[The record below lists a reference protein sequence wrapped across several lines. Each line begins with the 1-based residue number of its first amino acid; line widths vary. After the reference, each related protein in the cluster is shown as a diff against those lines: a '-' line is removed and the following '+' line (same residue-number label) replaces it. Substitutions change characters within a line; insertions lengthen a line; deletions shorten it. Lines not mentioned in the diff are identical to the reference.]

1 MANPIIRIKRSSV
14 PGKIPNAS
22 QVPLGEIALNTYD
35 GKVFASR
42 NVGIGTTVFVV
53 NPWTVGTG
61 TDTYNTYFTEG
72 NVGIGTTIPSEKL
85 DVVGNV
91 NISGIITTS
100 ALSVGSTLTHTG
112 TTASLNNTTAANT
125 LNLATGATGSGV
137 LKTINVG
144 TGGAAG
150 SRLLVN
156 IGSATAGT
164 ASTVVVNSGTNVLI
178 GAATS
183 TGTASQPLQVTGGAY
198 VSGNLGVGAINP
210 SASLDVRGSAII
222 TNIGNPSFIEVGNGQ
237 NSNQFA
243 FIDLVGDT
251 TYTDYALR
259 IIRNNTGANASSEI
273 IHRGTERFQLK
284 TVENSPIT
292 FATANTERVRID
304 PTGNVGIGTNIPI
317 APLHI
322 NTSSVHSDGN
332 SFLRLV
338 SSGGLNYVQSG
349 LTFTSGSAT
358 DLIFTSMLAATEWAR
373 FRGGNFLIGAATST
387 GTASQPLQVTGGAYV
402 SGNLGVG
409 ATNPSDKLHVLSGNI
424 RVDSTIGALT
434 FWSGAGFFGGIG
446 MAQAFGGSGTDLN
459 LRSDTNR
466 NIIFQTG
473 GANER
478 VRITST
484 GNVGIG
490 TTNPGASL
498 EILAPEL
505 NGSTPELRL
514 SAPGGGANGV
524 LELHHSLTGA
534 SYNNI
539 VQTGDKAIIFRG
551 TSSVGTGAL
560 VIAPHASATSGI
572 RMIGSTGDILIG
584 SATPTGTASQPLQ
597 VTGGAYVS
605 GNVGIGT
612 TNPAS
617 RLHVLANQ
625 ASGYAA
631 TFDNDGNNANRFG
644 IRIQCGVDT
653 GAGTAVAIDDGDG
666 TNQGNITFNAGT
678 VTYGAFTANHDCVIP
693 SYEGEIPYGTLIITN
708 EILYKKRPS
717 GEEMERGILYSAGIS
732 TTPYSK
738 RLLGA
743 YSYAYDLD
751 SPVQSGSDLP
761 VHQVLVL
768 GDGHILCCGEKGNI
782 KFGDGITSSSREG
795 IGMKMDKI
803 GMVIGIAQEDVEFE
817 EDEVKLVPVQYGL
830 HQYIPDNIAEVLE
843 SLI

>member
-72 NVGIGTTIPSEKL
+72 NVGIGTTVPSSRLSVNGNVNITGVLTATTLNVGIGTITTLSTTNLTAQQLNVSGVSTISVNSSTDALRITQIGTGNALVVEDSANPDSTPFVVNNSGNVGIGTTIPTSNLHVVGSTLITGIATVNNNLVVNGNTLFADANANRVGIGTTNPSARLSVNGDVSIASTVGIGTIIDIIPYDTLDGGTLSYEASTGQLLSISNNLDSGTVFSVNDFSGSPSLEVIGDGTVSLAPYDTKVGIGSTIPAEKL

-100 ALSVGSTLTHTG
+100 AISVGSTLTHTG
-112 TTASLNNTTAANT
+112 TTASLNNTTTANT

-144 TGGAAG
+144 TNGAAG

-178 GAATS
+178 GSATP
-183 TGTASQPLQVTGGAY
+183 TGTTSQPLQVTGGAY
-198 VSGNLGVGAINP
+198 VSGNLGVGNTNTSFKLEVLGGNARF
-210 SASLDVRGSAII
+210 ATGGQGDVLIVHSNLVSTLRAV
-222 TNIGNPSFIEVGNGQ
+222 TNIQ
-237 NSNQFA
+237 
-243 FIDLVGDT
+243 L
-251 TYTDYALR
+251 ALGA
-259 IIRNNTGANASSEI
+259 NNTEA
-273 IHRGTERFQLK
+273 
-284 TVENSPIT
+284 
-292 FATANTERVRID
+292 VRID
-304 PTGNVGIGTNIPI
+304 
-317 APLHI
+317 L
-322 NTSSVHSDGN
+322 
-332 SFLRLV
+332 
-338 SSGGLNYVQSG
+338 
-349 LTFTSGSAT
+349 
-358 DLIFTSMLAATEWAR
+358 
-373 FRGGNFLIGAATST
+373 
-387 GTASQPLQVTGGAYV
+387 
-402 SGNLGVG
+402 
-409 ATNPSDKLHVLSGNI
+409 
-424 RVDSTIGALT
+424 
-434 FWSGAGFFGGIG
+434 
-446 MAQAFGGSGTDLN
+446 
-459 LRSDTNR
+459 
-466 NIIFQTG
+466 
-473 GANER
+473 
-478 VRITST
+478 
-484 GNVGIG
+484 
-490 TTNPGASL
+490 
-498 EILAPEL
+498 
-505 NGSTPELRL
+505 
-514 SAPGGGANGV
+514 
-524 LELHHSLTGA
+524 
-534 SYNNI
+534 
-539 VQTGDKAIIFRG
+539 
-551 TSSVGTGAL
+551 
-560 VIAPHASATSGI
+560 
-572 RMIGSTGDILIG
+572 
-584 SATPTGTASQPLQ
+584 
-597 VTGGAYVS
+597 S
-605 GNVGIGT
+605 GNVGIGI
-612 TNPAS
+612 TNPS
-617 RLHVLANQ
+617 NRLHVLANQ

-693 SYEGEIPYGTLIITN
+693 SYEGEIPYGTLITTN

-830 HQYIPDNIAEVLE
+830 HQYIPDNIAEILE